1 MNYNLDITPDPDPTA
16 TVRRQVMGGTLNWLA
31 AAYPTLPLRNLQYD
45 RVRTTFTGDD
55 STMPAWQ
62 AAAAVVAELV
72 KVGGRIKSLGYG
84 LRSDTPSIAGL
95 VVTVGHAKF
104 HEWDSFVALEA
115 DIGPG
120 FALHHLIEG
129 VGDGNVL
136 ATEFFDLLNAAAD
149 DLGRNDF
156 DDAIDRIERG
166 VIQ

>member
-31 AAYPTLPLRNLQYD
+31 AAYPTLPLRPLQYD
-45 RVRTTFTGDD
+45 RVRMTLTGDD
-55 STMPAWQ
+55 TTLPAWQ

-72 KVGGRIKSLGYG
+72 KVGGRIKTLGYG
-84 LRSDTPSIAGL
+84 LHNETPSISG
-95 VVTVGHAKF
+95 VVLTLGHAKF
-104 HEWDSFVALEA
+104 HEWDTFTALEIDVA
-115 DIGPG
+115 PA
-120 FALHHLIEG
+120 FPLHHLIEG
-129 VGDGNVL
+129 LGEGNIL